1 MECIKYNTLVCLP
14 TGLGKTHV
22 ASILITNFTLWFP
35 ESKIFFL
42 APTRPLVRQQRQSL
56 KWFYEK
62 IGVEN
67 VFEMNGQIAAHKREK
82 LYETKKVFFATPQT
96 FANDL
101 KEGRLNPMDI
111 KLVIFGNYLIS

>member
-1 MECIKYNTLVCLP
+1 MI
-14 TGLGKTHV
+14 
-22 ASILITNFTLWFP
+22 WFP

-67 VFEMNGQIAAHKREK
+67 VFEMNGQLTGEKR
-82 LYETKKVFFATPQT
+82 KKF
-96 FANDL
+96 
-101 KEGRLNPMDI
+101 
-111 KLVIFGNYLIS
+111 YS

>member
-22 ASILITNFTLWFP
+22 ASILIMNFTLWFP

-62 IGVEN
+62 IGVEK
-67 VFEMNGQIAAHKREK
+67 VFEMNGQI
-82 LYETKKVFFATPQT
+82 T
-96 FANDL
+96 
-101 KEGRLNPMDI
+101 G
-111 KLVIFGNYLIS
+111 